1 MTKCPEC
8 GFPLKGVLVKVRGAK
23 SRASSRQCPKCGY
36 FEFEQASSLKVLEE
50 LRETPLK
57 IEQKIVKLSGQRLGI
72 YLNRHVVRSL
82 NLRKGEYV
90 SVSVPDRKHIL
101 IELEG

>member
-1 MTKCPEC
+1 MKCPQC
-8 GFPLKGVLVKVRGAK
+8 GAGLKSVQVKVAGAK
-23 SRASSRQCPKCGY
+23 SKVSSSQCPKCGY
-36 FEFEQASSLKVLEE
+36 FEFEPASSRKVLEE
-50 LRETPLK
+50 LRESPLK

-72 YLNRHVVRSL
+72 YLNRHVVKSL

-90 SVSVPDRKHIL
+90 FVSVPDRKHIL